1 MFFIS
6 DWLGYVDYAGVDVDA
21 DVDAEVDV
29 DAGVSLVCYRISID
43 AYIYI

>member
-6 DWLGYVDYAGVDVDA
+6 DWLGYADYAGVGADV

-29 DAGVSLVCYRISID
+29 VGVSLVCYRISID
-43 AYIYI
+43 VYIYI